1 MRELPELLDREDI
14 DLPPSMRPRIR
25 KLLEELWQLDSR
37 ITDLDAVI
45 AGIAEASA
53 DCQRLM
59 TIPGVG
65 PLGATVLSMKLG
77 DASAFRSGR
86 EFAAYLGLAPRQA
99 STGGKDRLLG
109 ISKRGDRYARSL
121 LVIGAQSLLYRASD
135 HDEPHYFRIQLFLSR
150 MPRNKAA
157 CAIANHTARIAWAL
171 IRHEEDYSSLREPRA
186 RQPQA
191 RREMNDAN

>member
-25 KLLEELWQLDSR
+25 ELLEELWQLDSR
-37 ITDLDAVI
+37 IVDLDAEI
-45 AGIAEASA
+45 AGIAAASA

-59 TIPGVG
+59 TIPGIG
-65 PLGATVLSMKLG
+65 PLTATVLSMKLG
-77 DASAFRSGR
+77 DASAFRNGR
-86 EFAAYLGLAPRQA
+86 EFAAYLGLTPRQV
-99 STGGKDRLLG
+99 STGGKNRLLG
-109 ISKRGDRYARSL
+109 ISKRGDRYARTL
-121 LVIGAQSLLYRASD
+121 LVTGAQSLLHRASG
-135 HDEPHYFRIQLFLSR
+135 HDDPHYFRIQLFLSR
-150 MPRNKAA
+150 MPGNRAA

-186 RQPQA
+186 HQPQA